1 MARAAHPA
9 AGASLGIA
17 LVLFAAAAG
26 PARAQDTGGAED
38 TGDGRFQMERIGEDV
53 LRLDRESG
61 QVELCVSTATDTPTF
76 ACRVVIPATQTTNP
90 PPAAAASEPASLA
103 SGALQAEN
111 RTLRQENARLRRRLS
126 MIAALVKDAEDETKA
141 AGPDTVPLLP
151 PAARREID
159 QAIDVTG
166 YALSRFRDM
175 VDSLI
180 EENTGN

>member
-1 MARAAHPA
+1 MA
-9 AGASLGIA
+9 A
-17 LVLFAAAAG
+17 LRSAAAVAALALCAAATA
-26 PARAQDTGGAED
+26 PATAQDGDAAE
-38 TGDGRFQMERIGEDV
+38 DGRFQMERIGEDV

-76 ACRVVIPATQTTNP
+76 ACRIVIPATQTTP
-90 PPAAAASEPASLA
+90 QPAAAASEPAS
-103 SGALQAEN
+103 GAVQAEN
-111 RTLRQENARLRRRLS
+111 RALRQENARLKRRLA
-126 MIAALVKDAEDETKA
+126 MIAALVKDAEDEAK
-141 AGPDTVPLLP
+141 AGPATVPLLP